1 LYEPARVPLYKG
13 GAISM
18 KYSGAAVEAKVEKNE
33 SRNRPPTKVGMSF
46 AVLVTIVPVIPS
58 ISHSIEQI

>member
-1 LYEPARVPLYKG
+1 
-13 GAISM
+13 M